1 MLKIDYHDY
10 QLCVNHFSLCR
21 RCETMFISAERYEF
35 GQLENHAQISLN
47 CI

>member
-1 MLKIDYHDY
+1 
-10 QLCVNHFSLCR
+10 
-21 RCETMFISAERYEF
+21 MFISAERYEF